1 MERQHS
7 LDGIAVLAALPPE
20 FRRACAAR
28 CSWREFKPHQEIV
41 GHQDASRNVFFLIR
55 GKASPTVY
63 SAGGKQVKFQDVSE
77 GDMFGAWA
85 AIDSEP
91 RSASVEAIT
100 HCTVASMSQDMFWE
114 VIHSDRAVLENVLKL
129 LVGQVRHLSERV
141 VVTITQSVRK
151 RIVYELLLMAEKVV
165 TEEGRAVIYPQPT
178 GADLAARVGTARET
192 VVRELGD
199 LEKEGLI
206 ERKDGRVLV
215 IPDID
220 KLRLVVKEP
229 SDE

>member
-1 MERQHS
+1 MERHEG
-7 LDGIAVLAALPPE
+7 LEGIGVLADLPPE
-20 FRRACAAR
+20 VRRSCAAR

-41 GHQDASRNVFFLIR
+41 GHQDASCNVFFLTR

-63 SAGGKQVKFQDVSE
+63 SAGGKQVKFPDINE

-91 RSASVEAIT
+91 RSASVEAVT
-100 HCTVASMSQDMFWE
+100 HCTVASMSQDAFWE
-114 VIHSDRAVLENVLKL
+114 VIRSDRMVIENVLKL
-129 LVGQVRHLSERV
+129 LVSQVRYLSNKV
-141 VVTITQSVRK
+141 VVIITQSVRK
-151 RIVYELLLMAEKVV
+151 RIAYELLLMAERIA
-165 TEEGRAVIYPQPT
+165 TDEGKAVIYPQPT

-199 LEKEGLI
+199 MEKEGLI

-215 IPDID
+215 VPDIER
-220 KLRLVVKEP
+220 LRRVVAEP